1 MNIVRA
7 GANANC
13 LRLAPPLTVR
23 RDEIDLAVQIIDASL
38 RTAVAGASQA
48 AATNRS

>member
-13 LRLAPPLTVR
+13 LRLAPPLTIKR
-23 RDEIDLAVQIIDASL
+23 QEIDLAVEIIDASL
-38 RTAVAGASQA
+38 RTAVGRASQPQ
-48 AATNRS
+48 ATTT